1 MGVVKDLEATT
12 AALRQLALRICTAE
26 RKPVPLAD
34 AGGREAFAEA
44 IATGALVEDQDGLRF
59 ASEAALVKAATR
71 QMLLTERA
79 RLLASPKACFERLDE
94 IFANEIGK
102 QDMVCGQAL
111 AALHNTGDLD
121 AFSWARQAIEA
132 GVRVFDVLHVLESA
146 VALFADAKAESIFE
160 FFCGHYEK
168 TKNDLARG
176 LIYGKLDPWLA
187 GHAAVAHAIKH
198 LHEAH
203 PAERSGSLYACA
215 LIALMSDDFSSGHA
229 LALAAAQAE
238 EPLVSGPA
246 LHALGLAKYG
256 DVGSRAAFEQTIQLC
271 SSILRDPNR
280 PNLETAVATLTRL
293 VPYDEPAAVALL
305 DEAGRTGAPLALYP
319 ISTLLWTKDK
329 EHAAKPWF
337 RTLLMH
343 LTAARPEHGGILR
356 NIDFVLMGWVRDPAR
371 LPLAV
376 EFINAWIAAQP
387 AEAVK
392 ELNVADAFESAIHRI
407 AEIPSALDELL
418 TAWLIHDD
426 RRYPLIASKLISRLR
441 IEGLGT
447 LSLDNGILDGL
458 DEAGFRFLVRRMLGY
473 LSGDEVLIQ
482 LVFSLAR
489 TREAKTRTFGFI
501 RSVYEQHVGHD
512 YPHQAIEYLK
522 ARSVDDAEGEEVRK
536 LADEV
541 AGALQ
546 AGLDALDA
554 LPVLKEFMPPS
565 EKVKRFAKER
575 HRQMNEAMEEAS
587 KDSILRQIVTN
598 IPLKAG
604 RRTFQRIQGRYT
616 DVTELKSMSHSVALP
631 RSEIFDPAGS
641 ARERFLMRRA
651 RRNSP

>member
-1 MGVVKDLEATT
+1 M
-12 AALRQLALRICTAE
+12 
-26 RKPVPLAD
+26 AD
-34 AGGREAFAEA
+34 AGGQEAFAEGLA
-44 IATGALVEDQDGLRF
+44 SGALIQEADGLRF
-59 ASEAALVKAATR
+59 ASESTLVAAAA
-71 QMLLTERA
+71 QHMLKTERA
-79 RLLASPKACFERLDE
+79 SLLGSPKACFERLDE
-94 IFANEIGK
+94 IFGNEIGK
-102 QDMVCGQAL
+102 EQMLCGRVL
-111 AALHNTGDLD
+111 AALHNSGELD
-121 AFSWARQAIEA
+121 AFSWARLAIEA
-132 GVRVFDVLHVLESA
+132 GVGVFDVLHVLEST
-146 VALFADAKAESIFE
+146 VPLLDDAKAESIFE

-168 TKNDLARG
+168 TKNDLAQG
-176 LIYGKLDPWLA
+176 LIYGKLNPWLA
-187 GHAAVAHAIKH
+187 AHPTVADGIRR
-198 LHEAH
+198 LHEAQ
-203 PAERSGSLYACA
+203 ASERSGSLYACA
-215 LIALMSDDFSSGHA
+215 LSALMSHDLTGGHT
-229 LALAAAQAE
+229 LALAAARSAK
-238 EPLVSGPA
+238 PFVSGPS
-246 LHALGLAKYG
+246 LHALGLVKYG
-256 DVGSRAAFEQTIQLC
+256 DPASRAALEQTIQHC
-271 SSILRDPNR
+271 TGILRDQNH
-280 PNLETAVATLTRL
+280 PNLETAVATLTRV
-293 VPYDEPAAVALL
+293 VPYDEPAVVALL

-319 ISTLLWTKDK
+319 ISTLLWTQAK

-337 RTLLMH
+337 RPLLMH

-371 LPLAV
+371 LPQAI

-387 AEAVK
+387 AEVVK
-392 ELNVADAFESAIHRI
+392 ELNVSDAFHSTIRRI
-407 AEIPSALDELL
+407 AEIPSALNELL

-441 IEGLGT
+441 TEGLGT
-447 LSLDNGILDGL
+447 LSLDKGILDGL

-482 LVFSLAR
+482 LVFSLTR
-489 TREAKTRTFGFI
+489 TRDAKTRTFGFI
-501 RSVYEQHVGHD
+501 RSVYGQHVGHD
-512 YPHQAIEYLK
+512 YPHQAVEYLK
-522 ARSVDDAEGEEVRK
+522 ARTTDAAHDEDIKK

-541 AGALQ
+541 AGGLQ

-565 EKVKRFAKER
+565 EKAKRFAKER

-587 KDSILRQIVTN
+587 KDSIWRQIATN

-651 RRNSP
+651 RRDSP